1 MYDDSITT
9 TGAQELLNARLAQA
23 EASLR
28 GTPVTT
34 REDLLATVHSALNAV
49 LSLGNNV
56 TPLFPVAR
64 EGPAVAGDLNDN
76 FRILNQDAQ
85 AIIKQLLGTENDAA
99 TLFNLF
105 ASTQNNLRQ
114 TIREA
119 VYTSGSHRYVEEFI
133 SNTKLG
139 VSTAAVDFNAGVV
152 SLPLVSET
160 FVKPDSIDFGVA
172 CVGALGEGTTDLLLD
187 GLTETSMTWT
197 GARLELVFNFNT
209 IQILNRF
216 RIDLA
221 GYQGLV
227 IEEFS
232 SSPDGVIRE
241 DLLADL
247 QPASQS
253 LDGSS
258 GKFSGDW
265 IADFDPR
272 HCKQVPLTIT
282 DRAGASIALRNIQFS
297 SRKVSSSG
305 QVQSQQITQ
314 PLGTVVFRAAQ
325 HTANKLT
332 SITHQVSTDKHP
344 LPVGGAGPDAVAGCA
359 LLVPGHPDQ
368 ARFELRPGR
377 GAGGHAGHGPQPE
390 PGLYLAEHG
399 GDGSGRRH
407 HRTHPELLGD
417 RGAGAARGDAARGHA
432 GRVQRHRA
440 SVGRAVQRGQQ
451 PDHLHRG
458 ADGDH
463 DPLPDLG
470 LCARRAARPQELLQ
484 PVAVRGPV
492 RTTLISRIQPIK
504 SEAFVHFCFRL
515 Y

>member
-9 TGAQELLNARLAQA
+9 MGVEELLKARIAQA

-28 GTPVTT
+28 GYQVTT
-34 REDLLATVHSALNAV
+34 REDLLATVYSALNAV

-56 TPLFPVAR
+56 TPLLPVAR
-64 EGPAVAGDLNDN
+64 EGPAIAGDLNDN

-114 TIREA
+114 TVRQMI
-119 VYTSGSHRYVEEFI
+119 YTSGSRRYVEEFI

-139 VSTAAVDFNAGVV
+139 TGTAVVDFNAGVV

-197 GARLELVFNFNT
+197 GGRLELVFAFNT

-247 QPASQS
+247 QPSSQS

-272 HCKQVPLTIT
+272 HCKQVQLIIS
-282 DRAGASIALRNIQFS
+282 DRVGASIALRNIQFS
-297 SRKVSSSG
+297 SRKVSPSG
-305 QVQSQQITQ
+305 QVQSQQISR
-314 PLGTVVFRAAQ
+314 PLGNIVFRAAQ
-325 HTANKLT
+325 HTADKLT
-332 SITHQVSTDKHP
+332 SITHQVSTDNIHYQSVAP
-344 LPVGGAGPDAVAGCA
+344 GQVLALDAPYWYRGI
-359 LLVPGHPDQ
+359 LTRLDSNFDQ
-368 ARFELRPGR
+368 AAAPVDMPGTDPSLNPDYTLQSTATTDLGGGIIERTLNFSVITGPVQLEETPLDGTLVVFNGTVPVSAALYSVVSNLVTFTDPQTGIMVRYQTSAFARAGLPARKNFYSPLLFEVRFEQL
-377 GAGGHAGHGPQPE
+377 
-390 PGLYLAEHG
+390 
-399 GDGSGRRH
+399 
-407 HRTHPELLGD
+407 
-417 RGAGAARGDAARGHA
+417 
-432 GRVQRHRA
+432 
-440 SVGRAVQRGQQ
+440 
-451 PDHLHRG
+451 
-458 ADGDH
+458 
-463 DPLPDLG
+463 
-470 LCARRAARPQELLQ
+470 
-484 PVAVRGPV
+484 
-492 RTTLISRIQPIK
+492 
-504 SEAFVHFCFRL
+504 
-515 Y
+515 

>member
-28 GTPVTT
+28 GIQVTT
-34 REDLLATVHSALNAV
+34 REDLLATVYSALNAV
-49 LSLGNNV
+49 LSLGNNI

-64 EGPAVAGDLNDN
+64 EGPAIAGDLNDN

-114 TIREA
+114 TIRERI
-119 VYTSGSHRYVEEFI
+119 YTSGSRRYIEEFI

-139 VSTAAVDFNAGVV
+139 ASTAAVDFNAGVV
-152 SLPLVSET
+152 TLPLIQET
-160 FVKPDSIDFGVA
+160 FVKPESIDFGVA

-197 GARLELVFNFNT
+197 GGRLELVFNFKT

-227 IEEFS
+227 VEEFS
-232 SSPDGVIRE
+232 SSPDGVLRE
-241 DLLADL
+241 DLLAEL
-247 QPASQS
+247 PPSSRS

-272 HCKQVPLTIT
+272 HCKQVRLIIS
-282 DRAGASIALRNIQFS
+282 DRVGASIALRNIRFS
-297 SRKVSSSG
+297 SRKVSPSG

-314 PLGTVVFRAAQ
+314 PLGNVVFRAAQ
-325 HTANKLT
+325 HTADKLT
-332 SITHQVSTDKHP
+332 SITHQVSTDNIHYQSVAP
-344 LPVGGAGPDAVAGCA
+344 GQTLSLAVPYWYRGI
-359 LLVPGHPDQ
+359 LTRQDSNFDQ
-368 ARFELRPGR
+368 AAAPVDMPGTDPALNPDYTLQSTATTDLGGGIIERTLNFSAISGPVQLEETPLDGTLVVFDGTVPVSASLYSVVSNLITFTGAQTGIMIRYQTSAFAHAGLPARKNFYSPMLFEVRFE
-377 GAGGHAGHGPQPE
+377 
-390 PGLYLAEHG
+390 
-399 GDGSGRRH
+399 
-407 HRTHPELLGD
+407 
-417 RGAGAARGDAARGHA
+417 
-432 GRVQRHRA
+432 
-440 SVGRAVQRGQQ
+440 
-451 PDHLHRG
+451 
-458 ADGDH
+458 
-463 DPLPDLG
+463 
-470 LCARRAARPQELLQ
+470 
-484 PVAVRGPV
+484 
-492 RTTLISRIQPIK
+492 
-504 SEAFVHFCFRL
+504 RL
-515 Y
+515 